1 MDRFKT
7 REVNFIINANFA
19 LAELKDRAMYIAN
32 STKLKDRL
40 INLSN
45 FVNSKNDNSIVNE

>member
-1 MDRFKT
+1 MDKFKT

-45 FVNSKNDNSIVNE
+45 FVNSKNDDSIVNE

>member
-1 MDRFKT
+1 MDKFET
-7 REVNFIINANFA
+7 REVHFIINANLA
-19 LAELKDRAMYIAN
+19 LAELKNRATYIVN

-45 FVNSKNDNSIVNE
+45 FVNSKNDDSIVNE

>member
-1 MDRFKT
+1 MDKFKT
-7 REVNFIINANFA
+7 PEVNFIINANFA

-45 FVNSKNDNSIVNE
+45 FVNSKNDDSIVNE